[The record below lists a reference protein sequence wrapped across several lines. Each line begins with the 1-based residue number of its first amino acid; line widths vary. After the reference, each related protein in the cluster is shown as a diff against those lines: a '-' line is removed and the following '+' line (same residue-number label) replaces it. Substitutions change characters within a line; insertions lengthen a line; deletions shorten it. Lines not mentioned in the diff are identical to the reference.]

1 MATRALDLGIHLTT
15 LSPYPCVRVWLRV
28 RCVLTRMVVVLC
40 FLVLCCHQNDPT
52 RRVSS
57 TLSGRVKEIA
67 VKEIAAIKKKTTGV
81 VYEGDS
87 RVIQLSIAGNDI
99 LVSTNTRVT
108 IINTD
113 TLVARPVGTKSRD
126 GAFGAC
132 FGVSPETGDRV
143 IYSARPGCAQPNPT
157 QPVPTG
163 PPASSSTRGS
173 TTGPREL
180 VDSLLCEPSP
190 CSPFAHLAP
199 HRRVFLRNK
208 PVFFVPRCTKG
219 CIRRALVVL
228 KLTCCW
234 CCCTCAIALVSLPGR
249 VCGLPTWTTGQ

>member
-1 MATRALDLGIHLTT
+1 MATRTLDLGIHLTT

-40 FLVLCCHQNDPT
+40 FLVLCCLQNDPT

-87 RVIQLSIAGNDI
+87 RVIQLSIAGSDI

-143 IYSARPGCAQPNPT
+143 IYSARPGYA
-157 QPVPTG
+157 
-163 PPASSSTRGS
+163 
-173 TTGPREL
+173 
-180 VDSLLCEPSP
+180 
-190 CSPFAHLAP
+190 
-199 HRRVFLRNK
+199 
-208 PVFFVPRCTKG
+208 
-219 CIRRALVVL
+219 
-228 KLTCCW
+228 
-234 CCCTCAIALVSLPGR
+234 
-249 VCGLPTWTTGQ
+249 